1 MRQTENTHGNITEQI
16 VDVQSRLKK
25 PARLHYAARK
35 FCTTL
40 YGSARLFFVGSSQSE
55 TKQRDHGIVL
65 VPMVPVVAVRAEPCT
80 YKWLWLD
87 KRQSVRS
94 QSSCESAFQHLTG
107 RINMQS
113 TIALS
118 LLTIF
123 LAVPFCHCQL
133 TAFHPFINA
142 ASANFAPAPLAT
154 WMPAVFS
161 ATQYHAQDELGQASY
176 GYAYPG
182 QAAANFRDAWG
193 NQVGSWAYIDP
204 EGKEVRVSYVA
215 DAGGFRV
222 LSNNLPQAPMQV
234 VSSPP
239 MAPLSDTPE
248 VEEAKRLHFAAVVEA
263 KARNAAA
270 VAAANS
276 RHRRSPG
283 QYYQTYSHQKADVPV
298 VHVAPASVE
307 PSPVAPIVQYS
318 GVHAVSS
325 PRAVKAVP
333 LAVYAE
339 THTVPAPTSAVVQ
352 LGPASSPIISKFHSQ
367 DEFGQAA
374 FGHVTVDQSAS
385 NFRDASGNQMGHYAY
400 INPDGQP
407 IVVYYTAGAGGF
419 QVVSNALP
427 QAPTVP
433 VFQYAAG
440 TIPAVVQD
448 TAEVVQAR
456 REHLALVKEARSRV
470 RL

>member
-1 MRQTENTHGNITEQI
+1 
-16 VDVQSRLKK
+16 
-25 PARLHYAARK
+25 
-35 FCTTL
+35 
-40 YGSARLFFVGSSQSE
+40 
-55 TKQRDHGIVL
+55 
-65 VPMVPVVAVRAEPCT
+65 MVPTVAVRPEPYA
-80 YKWLWLD
+80 YKWLQLN
-87 KRQSVRS
+87 KKPSAPNQTST
-94 QSSCESAFQHLTG
+94 ESAFQPLTE

-113 TIALS
+113 TVSLS

-123 LAVPFCHCQL
+123 LAVPLCNCQL
-133 TAFHPFINA
+133 TAFHPFTNA
-142 ASANFAPAPLAT
+142 ASTSFAPVPFAT
-154 WMPAVFS
+154 WMPSLFS

-222 LSNNLPQAPMQV
+222 LSNNLPQTPMQV

-239 MAPLSDTPE
+239 VAPVSDTPE

-270 VAAANS
+270 VTAAKI

-283 QYYQTYSHQKADVPV
+283 QFYSAPKQMVHYQTYHSHQKAAVPV
-298 VHVAPASVE
+298 VHAAPVSVK
-307 PSPVAPIVQYS
+307 PLPVAPVVQHS
-318 GVHAVSS
+318 GVHAVPSF
-325 PRAVKAVP
+325 PAVKDVP
-333 LAVYAE
+333 LATAVHAE
-339 THTVPAPTSAVVQ
+339 AHAVAAPNSVVVQ
-352 LGPASSPIISKFHSQ
+352 LGPVSSPIISKFHSQ

-374 FGHVTVDQSAS
+374 FGHVTADQSAS

-400 INPDGQP
+400 INPDGQQ
-407 IVVYYTAGAGGF
+407 IIVYYTAGAGGF

-433 VFQYAAG
+433 VFQHAVD
-440 TIPAVVQD
+440 TVPAVIQD

-456 REHLALVKEARSRV
+456 REHLALVKEARSGV